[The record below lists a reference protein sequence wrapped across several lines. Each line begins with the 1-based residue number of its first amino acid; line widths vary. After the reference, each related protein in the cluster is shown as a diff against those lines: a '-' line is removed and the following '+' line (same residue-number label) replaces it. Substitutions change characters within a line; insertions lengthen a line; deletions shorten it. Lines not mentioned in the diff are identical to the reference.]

1 MSEIAHAAL
10 PVVVA
15 LLILAVAARVVL
27 WTQVDD
33 DLTRF
38 AREHLEALSSW
49 CLIGLVVYGLAL
61 AAAGE
66 LSVLSFIVAVVMGV
80 VAVLARNVPEEK
92 PAPESAPPD
101 MVVEPPPA
109 RPVAPTTGSLWARQ
123 R

>member
-10 PVVVA
+10 PVTVA
-15 LLILAVAARVVL
+15 LLILAVAARAVL

-66 LSVLSFIVAVVMGV
+66 LGVVSFLIAVAMGV
-80 VAVLARNVPEEK
+80 IAVLARSIPEVQDAPE
-92 PAPESAPPD
+92 PAPEVP
-101 MVVEPPPA
+101 VEPAP
-109 RPVAPTTGSLWARQ
+109 APTRAAPTGSLWARS

>member
-10 PVVVA
+10 PVIVA
-15 LLILAVAARVVL
+15 LLILTVAARAVL
-27 WTQVDD
+27 FTKVDD

-66 LSVLSFIVAVVMGV
+66 LGVVSFLIAVAMGV
-80 VAVLARNVPEEK
+80 VAVLARSLPEAPE
-92 PAPESAPPD
+92 PAPEVP
-101 MVVEPPPA
+101 VEPPA
-109 RPVAPTTGSLWARQ
+109 APTRAAPTG
-123 R
+123 

>member
-15 LLILAVAARVVL
+15 LLLLAVAARVVVM
-27 WTQVDD
+27 TDVDD

-66 LSVLSFIVAVVMGV
+66 LGIVSFAIAVAMGV
-80 VAVLARNVPEEK
+80 VAVLARTVPEARDAPE
-92 PAPESAPPD
+92 PAPEEPAPAPP
-101 MVVEPPPA
+101 
-109 RPVAPTTGSLWARQ
+109 RGAPTGSLWARS